1 MDIKDFNKYIE
12 FGAGY
17 FARLIEIL
25 TDINFEGTP
34 EGDEFM
40 LKSLQALVVN
50 HEIESLSK

>member
-1 MDIKDFNKYIE
+1 MDTKDFNKYIE